1 MVASAAATR
10 PARTS
15 GFLITIDGAE
25 KARWKRSAAAA
36 GLTMAEYVR
45 RAVRQI
51 DEAPTAEEIAA
62 ARLLATEVNAAAE
75 RMATKLD
82 RTIGRIEQLLDPI
95 REEERRKEILA
106 QLETDA
112 VRLDLD
118 ALASAVR

>member
-1 MVASAAATR
+1 MVTSVAVAG

-15 GFLITIDGAE
+15 GFLITIDTAE

-51 DEAPTAEEIAA
+51 EDAPTADEIAA
-62 ARLLATEVNAAAE
+62 ARRLAVEVNAAAE
-75 RMATKLD
+75 RMSIKLD
-82 RTIGRIEQLLDPI
+82 RTIGRIEQLLDPVC
-95 REEERRKEILA
+95 EDERRTEILG
-106 QLETDA
+106 QLAAGD

-118 ALASAVR
+118 ALAKAVR